1 MAGVIDRLSYVL
13 VPCALGLVVGMV
25 ALLCYQHLMRR
36 IEVFVMQMESAS
48 LQLVNDLARLQTQ
61 P

>member
-1 MAGVIDRLSYVL
+1 MAGVYRQALLTCI

-36 IEVFVMQMESAS
+36 IEVFVMQMESAFAPIG
-48 LQLVNDLARLQTQ
+48 Q
-61 P
+61 